1 MPKNVEQWLEEKR
14 HLPECMK
21 DFHDCKDLFKTIH
34 SRIKPEPQIDFVTAQ
49 IYTVD
54 VFLHF
59 MARRGYTLQRN
70 RSDVEFRDLEADISE
85 TIDKQEQA
93 FANLIMGAMK

>member
-1 MPKNVEQWLEEKR
+1 MSTQLEAWLEDKR

-34 SRIKPEPQIDFVTAQ
+34 SRIKPEPSIDWITAHV
-49 IYTVD
+49 YTVD

-59 MARRGYTLQRN
+59 MARRGYTLQKN
-70 RSDVEFRDLEADISE
+70 RSNIEFRDLQDDIEE
-85 TIDKQEQA
+85 TLSKEMSSIENI
-93 FANLIMGAMK
+93 FANVKN